1 MLRIFISKS
10 LSSKKKKA
18 QLLLDVST
26 KETKELLELD
36 LTKFVN
42 LEDIDGSTIKYNFFQ
57 KIL

>member
-42 LEDIDGSTIKYNFFQ
+42 LEDIDGSTIKYNFF
-57 KIL
+57 KKTV